1 MQKTGQETRAFIRHP
16 SDIPIEI
23 GAQSA
28 AEAARRRLNNVSLG
42 GLACE
47 YAVPLEL
54 GALVKIR
61 IPVTRPAFE
70 TKGKVV
76 WCHRRQ
82 GHFDVGVQFT
92 EGDDAYKARMVEQIC
107 HIEHYRN
114 EVRDREGRTLDGETA
129 ALEWIRKFAAKFPDP
144 GLSGRQ

>member
-1 MQKTGQETRAFIRHP
+1 MQKTVRKARAFIRHP

-23 GAQSA
+23 GTEMAPQ
-28 AEAARRRLNNVSLG
+28 AARHRLNNVSLG
-42 GLACE
+42 GLCCE
-47 YAVPLEL
+47 CAAPLTP

-61 IPVTRPAFE
+61 FPVVRPAFE
-70 TKGKVV
+70 TKGNVV

-82 GHFDVGVQFT
+82 GHFDLGVQFT
-92 EGDDAYKARMVEQIC
+92 EREDAFRARMVEQIC

-114 EVRDREGRTLDGETA
+114 EIRDAEGRILDGEA
-129 ALEWIRKFAAKFPDP
+129 AAREWISKFAAQFPDA